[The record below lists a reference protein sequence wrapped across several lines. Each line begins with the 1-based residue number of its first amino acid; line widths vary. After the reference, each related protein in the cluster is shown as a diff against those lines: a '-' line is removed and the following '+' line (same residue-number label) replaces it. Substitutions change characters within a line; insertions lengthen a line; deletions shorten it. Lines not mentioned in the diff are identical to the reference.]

1 MLIPLRVRDVM
12 TETVETT
19 ESEAV
24 VADVATHLRDAGIGS
39 LVVVEGGR
47 PVGVVT
53 KSDLVAVLAD
63 GASAEAMTAETVMSS
78 PLVTIGAD
86 AALDR
91 AAETMEERGVKHLPV
106 VDDGELVGIV
116 TTTDLSYYLPELS
129 LQHNWRDADEYARLG
144 TDEVA
149 YESADWEFTHTREN
163 GAPVGVGDTVRFSKE
178 LSETDVRSFAQSSG
192 DTNRL
197 HLDDEFARE
206 TRFGRRIAHGTLV
219 SGVISAALARIPGL
233 TIYLSQDL
241 RFLGPVDVGETVTA
255 VCEVVEDLGGDR
267 FRLMTAVYDEDGE
280 RVVDGEAIVLV
291 DELSCDVGEKL
302 EPVERAEEDD

>member
-1 MLIPLRVRDVM
+1 MFIPLRVRDVM
-12 TETVETT
+12 TEPVETT
-19 ESEAV
+19 DPGAA
-24 VADVATHLRDAGIGS
+24 VADAAGRLRTGGIGS
-39 LVVVEGGR
+39 LVVVDGGR
-47 PVGVVT
+47 PAGVVT
-53 KSDLVAVLAD
+53 KSDLVRVLAD
-63 GASAEAMTAETVMSS
+63 GADPETVTVESTMSS
-78 PLVTIGAD
+78 PPVTIGPD
-86 AALDR
+86 APLER
-91 AAETMEERGVKHLPV
+91 AAETLEEHEIEHLPV
-106 VDDGELVGIV
+106 VADGDLVGIV
-116 TTTDLSYYLPELS
+116 TTTDLTYHLPELS
-129 LQHNWRDADEYARLG
+129 LQHNWREIGEFARLG
-144 TDEVA
+144 NDETA
-149 YESADWEFTHTREN
+149 YESAEWEFTHTREN

-241 RFLGPVDVGETVTA
+241 RFLAPVDVGETVTA

-291 DELSCDVGEKL
+291 DDTPYDVEEKL
-302 EPVERAEEDD
+302 EPVEGDDD